1 MGVEVKS
8 PAILCDELITVI
20 IKCFFAIDRLHEYS
34 DLGEL
39 EKAGVEAVKVHRLN
53 NKRNELIIALDKV
66 LGFDNTVTEKTY
78 AGK

>member
-1 MGVEVKS
+1 MGVEIKS
-8 PAILCDELITVI
+8 PAVLCDELITVN
-20 IKCFFAIDRLHEYS
+20 IKCFFAIDRLHSFSEA
-34 DLGEL
+34 GEL
-39 EKAGVEAVKVHRLN
+39 EKAGIESVKVHRLN